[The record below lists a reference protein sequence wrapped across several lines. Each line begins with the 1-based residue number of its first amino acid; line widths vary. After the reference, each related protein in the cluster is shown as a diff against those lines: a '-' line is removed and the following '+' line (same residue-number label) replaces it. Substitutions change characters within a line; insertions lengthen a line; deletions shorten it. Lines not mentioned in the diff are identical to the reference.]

1 MKVIKCS
8 LCMVNYC
15 FDTDFFLCFCCT
27 VLTWMKNHRFQNYF
41 MLYCFEGGQYVLV
54 KADREPDGKND
65 FCWEILKAL
74 TSDPLSSHNSVVISR
89 PYTVVLGADTLSGNE
104 PTKQEFRTIRS
115 IPHPSYNGH
124 ANDIML
130 LKVLTC
136 CLLHFVTF
144 TSRNPSSLSLQLCR
158 IK

>member
-1 MKVIKCS
+1 
-8 LCMVNYC
+8 MVNCC
-15 FDTDFFLCFCCT
+15 FNTDFFLMF
-27 VLTWMKNHRFQNYF
+27 L
-41 MLYCFEGGQYVLV
+41 LYCINMDEKSQIPKLFYVILFWRWSV
-54 KADREPDGKND
+54 CFLKTDRKPDVKND

-74 TSDPLSSHNSVVISR
+74 TSDPLSSHHSIVISR

-104 PTKQEFRTIRS
+104 TTKQEFRTIRS

-130 LKVLTC
+130 LKVLNC

-144 TSRNPSSLSLQLCR
+144 NSKNPSSLSLQLCR
-158 IK
+158 IT